1 MTHQILSNFIWVD
14 LLWRLEIRVEFVDQ
28 VAEGRLEHS
37 IDNVDNQ
44 VFQPVQQVGEVDEGT
59 LGLQM
64 RVLGNMPSCAG
75 LKKNRFVLTAVA
87 KASIILFLLYYSQL
101 PLCMTVRSKRRLPVK
116 G

>member
-1 MTHQILSNFIWVD
+1 MNNVIIQRDLTHQILFKVQVD
-14 LLWRLEIRVEFVDQ
+14 LLWRLEIGVEFVDQ

-75 LKKNRFVLTAVA
+75 LKKRLGWYGGIIRF
-87 KASIILFLLYYSQL
+87 KAGFSAMYTHSFCS
-101 PLCMTVRSKRRLPVK
+101 V
-116 G
+116 